1 MFSAGDLRSQ
11 EREQLKLA
19 LVTFALQLDAFE
31 ALAKEAL
38 KPISEAVEPGLLRTR
53 KDDAQNVGR

>member
-31 ALAKEAL
+31 ARAKEAL
-38 KPISEAVEPGLLRTR
+38 KPISKAVGPGLLRTR
-53 KDDAQNVGR
+53 KDAQNVGR